1 MKRLHVL
8 FLSHKHFDIFWFF
21 CLYLKKKSK
30 WIAIDNTVV
39 SANSTDNG
47 LERPAEAVVQLKKPV
62 MQTDVI
68 QKEENKPGKTDYY
81 WSSTDEPHASRR
93 KEILAKYPEIKK
105 LYGPDP
111 YFKYVVLGV
120 VLLQCYVCFMS
131 THLSTWQYVLT
142 AYIVGGTA
150 NHMLML
156 AMHELSHNLA
166 FKQPVYNRWFGL
178 LANLPLGVPSC
189 ATFRKYHMEHHR
201 YQGTDGID
209 VDIPTSLE
217 GRFFCTKARKLAFI
231 MFQIFF
237 YALRPGLIRPKAPGF
252 WEYMNWI
259 VQISF
264 DIVVFYLGGKKRLA
278 YFFLSSLLGTGLH
291 PVAGHFISEH
301 FVFVPG
307 TETYSYYGFWNIF
320 AFNVGYH
327 NEHHDFPYIPG
338 SRLPQVRAIAREYY
352 DTIPQCESWIGVLWN
367 FIMDD
372 SITGF
377 SRVKRHESSSNQV
390 LSVEK
395 KSV

>member
-1 MKRLHVL
+1 
-8 FLSHKHFDIFWFF
+8 
-21 CLYLKKKSK
+21 
-30 WIAIDNTVV
+30 
-39 SANSTDNG
+39 
-47 LERPAEAVVQLKKPV
+47 
-62 MQTDVI
+62 
-68 QKEENKPGKTDYY
+68 
-81 WSSTDEPHASRR
+81 
-93 KEILAKYPEIKK
+93 
-105 LYGPDP
+105 
-111 YFKYVVLGV
+111 
-120 VLLQCYVCFMS
+120 
-131 THLSTWQYVLT
+131 
-142 AYIVGGTA
+142 
-150 NHMLML
+150 
-156 AMHELSHNLA
+156 
-166 FKQPVYNRWFGL
+166 
-178 LANLPLGVPSC
+178 
-189 ATFRKYHMEHHR
+189 
-201 YQGTDGID
+201 

-377 SRVKRHESSSNQV
+377 SRVKRHESSSNQL